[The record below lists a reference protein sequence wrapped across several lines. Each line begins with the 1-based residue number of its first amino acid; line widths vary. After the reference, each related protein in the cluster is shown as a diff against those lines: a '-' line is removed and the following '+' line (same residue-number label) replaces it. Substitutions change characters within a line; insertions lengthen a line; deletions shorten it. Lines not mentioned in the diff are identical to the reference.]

1 MEHFGRPFRKMSKAL
16 SPKPLERSPR
26 RLLKLVNVLLDVGRE
41 ATRNVCW
48 GAVDSFQYGRS
59 AETII
64 MDGLKAMTPATS
76 FWGKCLGYF
85 RTEVKPSAGTWIV
98 DLLFRLDDAI
108 RGWPI
113 WGSVMCLVQEDCV
126 TLSAIDLPSIDE
138 RLLASNGRT
147 YLKRYGGHCERL
159 PLLQPSNVKARDCVV
174 AASASMKKSTTEVCA
189 LALLRLEIN
198 RMVQDFGLNAISLL
212 VQGKIDAVIEC
223 GLPTQTIAS
232 ITPILQGVG
241 CVVTDW
247 EGRNTCCSNRIIA
260 ARSRSLSNELVS
272 IVGHHSR

>member
-1 MEHFGRPFRKMSKAL
+1 MN
-16 SPKPLERSPR
+16 KPQPQNVTKRLPR

-41 ATRNVCW
+41 ATRNVRW
-48 GAVDSFQYGRS
+48 GAVDVLQYGRS
-59 AETII
+59 AESIV
-64 MDGLKAMTPATS
+64 MDGLKAMTPDMS

-98 DLLFRLDDAI
+98 DLLFRLEDAI
-108 RGWPI
+108 REWPI

-126 TLSAIDLPSIDE
+126 TLSAVDLPFLGE
-138 RLLASNGRT
+138 RLLAWNGRT
-147 YLKRYGGHCERL
+147 FLKKSSRPSERL
-159 PLLQPSNVKARDCVV
+159 PLLLASNVKARGCVV
-174 AASASMKKSTTEVCA
+174 AASASMRRSTTEQCA
-189 LALLRLEIN
+189 LALLELEVN
-198 RMVQDFGLNAISLL
+198 RVVRDFGLNAISLL
-212 VQGKIDAVIEC
+212 VQGKIDAIVEC

-272 IVGHHSR
+272 IVGHHSS